1 MTAPTPFVIATRR
14 LRLRWLDEGDA
25 AAQFAIYSDPEVT
38 RYWSAGAWTAMAQ
51 AEEQI
56 AKTLAGY
63 EDGSSLR
70 FGIELEDRL
79 IGNVSLFGISAP
91 NRRCEAGYALGRA
104 HWGQGYASE
113 ALRAVLDYGFR
124 ELGLNRVEADID
136 PRNGASA
143 GVLERLG
150 FCKEG
155 YMPERWIVNGEAADT
170 VFYGLLKRQWDL
182 LEPRQGVQS

>member
-70 FGIELEDRL
+70 FGIELEGRL
-79 IGNVSLFGISAP
+79 IGNVSLFSISGP
-91 NRRCEAGYALGRA
+91 NRRCEVGYALGRA

-113 ALRAVLDYGFR
+113 ALRAVLDYGFH

-182 LEPRQGVQS
+182 LEAR